1 MTHSGKRALQLG
13 PAHGVAAIIIGVAHF
28 VVPSGFDP
36 FNRLGFP
43 DRARTF
49 TYINGGIET
58 MLGILATI
66 PRTRR
71 HAQVLGL
78 SYITYLTIC
87 IASTQFRLRSG

>member
-1 MTHSGKRALQLG
+1 MQLG

>member
-1 MTHSGKRALQLG
+1 MTHTGKRVLQLG
-13 PAHGVAAIIIGVAHF
+13 PSHGVAGIIVGVAHF
-28 VVPSGFDP
+28 VVPSRFDS

-58 MLGILATI
+58 MLGILAMI

-71 HAQVLGL
+71 HARVLGL
-78 SYITYLTIC
+78 CYITYLTIC
-87 IASTQFRLRSG
+87 IAITQFRLRRG